1 MADLAKVDA
10 PGRLLL
16 HQRDRVLAVFVRG
29 DAPFDDD
36 QLDAL
41 RADGLQIRT
50 VAGDVLTADGGPDAI
65 EIVTERHF
73 VRSVQVSAAL
83 FPEEPDSGQRP
94 ADTQVGETP

>member
-1 MADLAKVDA
+1 MADLAKLDA
-10 PGRLLL
+10 PGRRLLQ
-16 HQRDRVLAVFVRG
+16 QRDRVLAVFVHG

-50 VAGDVLTADGGPDAI
+50 VAGDVLTADGGAETI

-73 VRSVQVSAAL
+73 VRSVQISAPL
-83 FPEEPDSGQRP
+83 FPEEADGGQSY
-94 ADTQVGETP
+94 Q